1 MTADPSRNTSS
12 ESRETAPED
21 EERNENGDE
30 HRTAEE
36 RNENGDEHRAAEE
49 AGTERDPLG
58 VSVVTISADRELES
72 DPAGNIIVTALEEAG
87 HEVATREH
95 IDADHDRVQ
104 SIVSRLIDRGDV
116 DVVVTSGATSV
127 EPSDIVIEAVEPL
140 LEKKL
145 TAFSELFT
153 ALGYEAVGSQIVAA
167 RTVAGVADGVP
178 IFCLPGKAPAAR
190 LGMEKIILP
199 EMGHLVGVARAHRDE
214 SEREEAES
222 EQDSDKNVR
231 DEGVAT
237 NDIDAESTDGGANE

>member
-12 ESRETAPED
+12 EGREPSPE
-21 EERNENGDE
+21 ETNENGDE
-30 HRTAEE
+30 DRTVEE
-36 RNENGDEHRAAEE
+36 VDA
-49 AGTERDPLG
+49 ERDPLG

-72 DPAGNIIVTALEEAG
+72 DPAGNVIVTALEEAG
-87 HEVATREH
+87 HDVATREH

-127 EPSDIVIEAVEPL
+127 EPSDVAIEAVEPL
-140 LEKKL
+140 LEKEL

-167 RTVAGVADGVP
+167 RTIAGIADDVP

-190 LGMEKIILP
+190 LGIEEIILP
-199 EMGHLVGVARAHRDE
+199 EMRHLVGVARAHRDE
-214 SEREEAES
+214 SER
-222 EQDSDKNVR
+222 D
-231 DEGVAT
+231 DETT
-237 NDIDAESTDGGANE
+237 NDTDGESTVGDANE